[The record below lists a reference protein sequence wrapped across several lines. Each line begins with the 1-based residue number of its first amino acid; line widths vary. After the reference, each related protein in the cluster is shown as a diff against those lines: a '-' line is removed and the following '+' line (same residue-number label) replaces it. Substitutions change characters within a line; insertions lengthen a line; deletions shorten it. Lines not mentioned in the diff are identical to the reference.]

1 MTNTNW
7 NPSPNANAIQESI
20 SRDEIDGANDVQGA
34 LFPTKPEG
42 VEFIREN
49 NAWGFVTISRDPE
62 FVAIYVSDS
71 AKEVRY
77 FARVKEIV
85 DAEDAE
91 LARPVE
97 EYPQFD
103 SSKSVVVFEPGSLY
117 ELENPIPYRVKTP
130 YSLRYTSLGQFRSAT
145 GTDELF

>member
-1 MTNTNW
+1 MTNIDW
-7 NPSPNANAIQESI
+7 NPSPGANAIQGTI
-20 SRDEIDGANDVQGA
+20 SREEIDGTDDTLGA
-34 LFPTKPEG
+34 LFPTKPDG
-42 VEFIREN
+42 IEFIREN

-62 FVAIYVSDS
+62 FVAIYVSGS
-71 AKEVRY
+71 AKEVQY

-97 EYPQFD
+97 EYPQFEP
-103 SSKSVVVFEPGSLY
+103 SKSVVVFEPGSLY
-117 ELENPIPYRVKTP
+117 ELTNPIPYRVKTP
-130 YSLRYTSLGQFRSAT
+130 YSLRYTSLGEFRTAT

>member
-1 MTNTNW
+1 MTKDW
-7 NPSPNANAIQESI
+7 IPSPGANSIQGEI
-20 SRDEIDGANDVQGA
+20 SRREIEGADDTQVA

-42 VEFIREN
+42 IEFIREN
-49 NAWGFVTISRDPE
+49 NAWGFVTISREPE
-62 FVAIYVSDS
+62 FVAIYVSGS

-77 FARVKEIV
+77 FARIEEIV
-85 DAEDAE
+85 NAKNAE

-103 SSKSVVVFEPGSLY
+103 PSKSVVVFKPESLY
-117 ELENPIPYRVKTP
+117 ELEDPIPYRVKTP
-130 YSLRYTSLGQFRSAT
+130 YSLRYTKIGDLRSAT

>member
-1 MTNTNW
+1 MTTNW
-7 NPSPNANAIQESI
+7 NPSPGANAIRGTI
-20 SRDEIDGANDVQGA
+20 SRNEIEGADDIEGA

-62 FVAIYVSDS
+62 FVAIYVSGS
-71 AKEVRY
+71 AKEVQY

-85 DAEDAE
+85 GAEDAE
-91 LARPVE
+91 LARPRE
-97 EYPQFD
+97 DYPQFD
-103 SSKSVVVFEPGSLY
+103 PSKSVVVFELGSLY
-117 ELENPIPYRVKTP
+117 ELENPIPYHVKTP
-130 YSLRYTSLGQFRSAT
+130 YSLRYTSLGQFRTAT